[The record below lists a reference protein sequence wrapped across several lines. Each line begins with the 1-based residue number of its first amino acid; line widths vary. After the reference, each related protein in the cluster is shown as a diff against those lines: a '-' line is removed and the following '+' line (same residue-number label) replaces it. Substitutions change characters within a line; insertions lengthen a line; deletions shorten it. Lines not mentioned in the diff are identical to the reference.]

1 LTGHDDIF
9 SLDYSTSSFY
19 ANYSL
24 TSSYD
29 FPILDSQRVRGR
41 FYGSVGKFTSS
52 DLGLNGEIL
61 NGDSWEIGAE
71 TSVNVLQIHDV
82 FVDIIGGAK
91 VDNYS
96 IDVTVPPSGGTTSNA
111 DAAYL
116 FPYVGARLTK
126 TSDVASTALGFEAI
140 FDTRT
145 PDSPSD
151 ATAEKLGRLDVDRNY
166 TILEASA
173 SQSFYIEPLFSDWA
187 TRDRQARPV
196 AANEMY
202 FSSQG
207 QFSTGDKRLIP
218 ELEGTAGGL
227 YSVRGYSQSA
237 VAGDSVIYGTAE
249 YRLHLPRLLGVAAP
263 DTFLGQQI
271 PPPPLMGGGG
281 FNYQPRAADAPGD
294 WDLILKAF
302 VDAGY
307 VHYNQIDLEEAG
319 TSDAGLVGT
328 GVGLELRLRD
338 NVTVSADYGV
348 ALTPV
353 HEALH
358 TSAPL
363 DVNPGSGRFNFAF
376 TLLY

>member
-1 LTGHDDIF
+1 
-9 SLDYSTSSFY
+9 
-19 ANYSL
+19 
-24 TSSYD
+24 
-29 FPILDSQRVRGR
+29 
-41 FYGSVGKFTSS
+41 
-52 DLGLNGEIL
+52 
-61 NGDSWEIGAE
+61 
-71 TSVNVLQIHDV
+71 
-82 FVDIIGGAK
+82 
-91 VDNYS
+91 
-96 IDVTVPPSGGTTSNA
+96 
-111 DAAYL
+111 
-116 FPYVGARLTK
+116 
-126 TSDVASTALGFEAI
+126 
-140 FDTRT
+140 
-145 PDSPSD
+145 
-151 ATAEKLGRLDVDRNY
+151 
-166 TILEASA
+166 
-173 SQSFYIEPLFSDWA
+173 
-187 TRDRQARPV
+187 
-196 AANEMY
+196 
-202 FSSQG
+202 
-207 QFSTGDKRLIP
+207 
-218 ELEGTAGGL
+218 
-227 YSVRGYSQSA
+227 

-263 DTFLGQQI
+263 DTFLGEQI

-328 GVGLELRLRD
+328 GVGVELRLRD